1 MDKEKIDNK
10 KTNNEEQQLEK
21 DQEKKSNQ
29 TPDIPQREL
38 QKMLKQLQE
47 QYNLDSEKVK
57 VVQIKRRKVTV
68 KEIILSVVFGYLLD
82 LFLTMALN
90 GYLAFADYDFL
101 SIILFSLIFTTIET
115 VLKQFF
121 IKYIFRLVLMS
132 FGMITIP
139 LTIISF
145 VIAVLVTPGLTIL
158 HTGRMI
164 LFFIIFMIIR
174 LAIRMFIMRKNILKQ
189 RGNKND

>member
-1 MDKEKIDNK
+1 MDKEKTDNK